1 MSYVLLNNQITERK
15 NVKIDIEDRGY
26 NFGDGIYEVMPI
38 YNKQVFTMEEHLQ
51 RFEECAAKL
60 EIKMPFD
67 KATIANLLNELKTKN
82 EITEGIVYI
91 QMTRGVSPRAHL
103 YERNVEGLITAF
115 SRQMV
120 FPKEQQ
126 QKGIRVYVT
135 EDIRWLRCDIKTIN
149 LLGNTMVKRE
159 ATDNDCKEAVMH
171 RNGTVTEGSS
181 SNLFIVK
188 NGTIHTHPATNL
200 ILNGITR
207 QTVIKLAEQNGYNI
221 VEEAFSLEQ
230 LKNADEAFIT
240 STTQEIT
247 PIIQAIGEINGTYSI
262 GKLTKMLQN
271 EFTQYVKKCINN
283 K

>member
-15 NVKIDIEDRGY
+15 NVKIDMEDRGY

-38 YNKQVFTMEEHLQ
+38 YNKQVFSMEEHLQ
-51 RFEECAAKL
+51 RFEESAAKL

-115 SRQMV
+115 SRQMA

-126 QKGIRVYVT
+126 QKGIRVYIT

-207 QTVIKLAEQNGYNI
+207 QTVIKLAVQNGYNI